1 MPDRA
6 KNPNVRPNAA
16 QSMGLLTQ
24 ITSSALDPEY
34 VSAYAERKDQRKHAL
49 SSQVIL
55 VLVMAILGIG
65 MATATNTLREPAPE
79 GADARVVLTGQI
91 EDANLQIAALE
102 ARSAVLSGEIQRL
115 QNDALALQA
124 PELAA
129 QIASDELA
137 VGALPV
143 TGGGLRI
150 QLTDGPD
157 AVFEMKQ
164 RVLDTDLQTVVNGL
178 WQSGAQAISINSVRI
193 TPLTSIRAA
202 GEAVLVGLTPISS
215 PYEVTAI
222 GSPDELGDWFDQ
234 TYARNYL
241 NMLSAT
247 YSIGAQISRVS
258 DEQGLVMSAARVSTL
273 RHARAIE

>member
-34 VSAYAERKDQRKHAL
+34 VSAYAQRKDQRKHTL
-49 SSQVIL
+49 SSQVLL
-55 VLVMAILGIG
+55 VLVMAILGVG
-65 MATATNTLREPAPE
+65 LASATNTLREPAPE

-91 EDANLQIAALE
+91 EDANKEIAVLE
-102 ARSAVLSGEIQRL
+102 ARSSVLSGEIQRL
-115 QNDALALQA
+115 QADALALQA
-124 PELAA
+124 PELAV
-129 QIASDELA
+129 QITSDEMV
-137 VGALPV
+137 VGALPIS
-143 TGGGLRI
+143 GGGLRI
-150 QLTDGPD
+150 KLTDGPD
-157 AVFEMKQ
+157 AVFEIKQ

-178 WQSGAQAISINSVRI
+178 WQSGAQGIAINSVRI

-215 PYEVTAI
+215 PYEVAAI
-222 GSPDELGDWFDQ
+222 GNPEELGDWFDQ

-241 NMLSAT
+241 NMLSST
-247 YSIGAQISRVS
+247 YNIGAQITRVTEA
-258 DEQGLVMSAARVSTL
+258 DGLTMPGVRVSTL
-273 RHARAIE
+273 RHARAVE